1 MNELHDSS
9 SGRRFFLGIALFFC
23 LLAGIWV
30 LTDVVFR
37 TIGIESKSTVF
48 ETEHVKG
55 RGLVMARRNQFGE
68 ENINE
73 QGLRREGTLPDPL
86 PEEIRIL
93 VLGDSSAWGVG
104 LEIQHAWPTMLEK
117 VLRDDGIPAT
127 VMNGAKIGK
136 GFNGIYFDFL
146 WYKKHLTIDLVITH
160 GMWEHA
166 FAKDQTLEQYLKA
179 SEFSTLE
186 NARKLFP
193 NWPLSLKPNR
203 NIPIRKSDGSYL
215 EGNYFAPKAIVRLA
229 NFSPLARYLNERVF
243 PSIGKA
249 LSKSPEFIRSE
260 IDPITVQPLP
270 VTGSELQL
278 RPDGRYEVQ
287 VLLTGDDITSA
298 KNEFFDQMSGM
309 HINNLDY
316 GKPDYNTY
324 PGLSVAVDQHGLD
337 RINTGMQR
345 SDLGLT
351 RPLITGI
358 IRPKTL
364 GQTTTAT
371 PSVTPPDEKILSK
384 ITSPSSKETFQF
396 FTGLILR
403 EAALSHIPVI
413 TVRPM
418 SVLRIPGI
426 LDTDFWEQFSLK
438 AFNLFRKDYKELR
451 EQIEILDSV
460 IDLFSETN
468 HTTVIDPQ
476 RDFFNNVDLRN
487 ISTFHKLFTDHNH
500 FNVGG
505 NMLLAKFI
513 KRELLNRGFLKKVS
527 NGPWTPKGTNTDFF
541 STQ

>member
-1 MNELHDSS
+1 MNELHNSS

-23 LLAGIWV
+23 LLAGIWL
-30 LTDVVFR
+30 LTDVVFS

-55 RGLVMARRNQFGE
+55 RGQVMARRDQLGE

-73 QGLRREGTLPDPL
+73 QGLRRKGTLPDPL

-104 LEIQHAWPTMLEK
+104 MEIRHAWPTMLEK
-117 VLRDDGIPAT
+117 LLRDEGIPAT

-146 WYKKHLTIDLVITH
+146 WYKKHLAIDLVIIH
-160 GMWEHA
+160 GWWEHA
-166 FAKDQTLEQYLKA
+166 FSKDQTPGQRLKE
-179 SEFSTLE
+179 SEFPTLE
-186 NARKLFP
+186 NARTLFP

-203 NIPIRKSDGSYL
+203 NLPIRKIDGSYL

-249 LSKSPEFIRSE
+249 LSQSPEFHRS
-260 IDPITVQPLP
+260 
-270 VTGSELQL
+270 
-278 RPDGRYEVQ
+278 
-287 VLLTGDDITSA
+287 SA
-298 KNEFFDQMSGM
+298 KLQGHF
-309 HINNLDY
+309 
-316 GKPDYNTY
+316 
-324 PGLSVAVDQHGLD
+324 
-337 RINTGMQR
+337 
-345 SDLGLT
+345 
-351 RPLITGI
+351 
-358 IRPKTL
+358 
-364 GQTTTAT
+364 
-371 PSVTPPDEKILSK
+371 
-384 ITSPSSKETFQF
+384 SKESFQF

-426 LDTDFWEQFSLK
+426 LDTDFWEQYRLEE
-438 AFNLFRKDYKELR
+438 FNLFRKDYKELR

-476 RDFFNNVDLRN
+476 RDFSNNVDLRN
-487 ISTFHKLFTDHNH
+487 LSTFHKLFTDHNH

-505 NMLLAKFI
+505 NMLLAEFI
-513 KRELLNRGFLKKVS
+513 KRELLNRGFLKKIS
-527 NGPWTPKGTNTDFF
+527 NDPWTPKDKDTNSNFL

>member
-1 MNELHDSS
+1 MNELHNSS

-23 LLAGIWV
+23 LLTGIWL

-37 TIGIESKSTVF
+37 TIGAESKSTVF

-55 RGLVMARRNQFGE
+55 RGLVMARRDQLGE
-68 ENINE
+68 GNINE
-73 QGLRREGTLPDPL
+73 QGLRRKETLPDPL

-104 LEIQHAWPTMLEK
+104 LEIQHAWPTILEK
-117 VLRDDGIPAT
+117 LLRDEGIPAT
-127 VMNGAKIGK
+127 VMNGAKIGQ

-146 WYKKHLTIDLVITH
+146 WYKKHLAIDLVIIH
-160 GMWEHA
+160 GWWEHA
-166 FAKDQTLEQYLKA
+166 LASESRLMA
-179 SEFSTLE
+179 SEFPTLE

-193 NWPLSLKPNR
+193 NWPLSLQPNR
-203 NIPIRKSDGSYL
+203 HLPIRKIDGSYL

-229 NFSPLARYLNERVF
+229 NFSPLARYLNEKVF
-243 PSIGKA
+243 PSIGKV
-249 LSKSPEFIRSE
+249 LSQSPEFIQSE
-260 IDPITVQPLP
+260 IDPLTVQPLP
-270 VTGSELQL
+270 VTGSELQV

-298 KNEFFDQMSGM
+298 KNEFFDRMSGTY
-309 HINNLDY
+309 IANLDY

-324 PGLSVAVDQHGLD
+324 PALSVAVDQHGLD
-337 RINTGMQR
+337 RINAGVPR
-345 SDLGLT
+345 PDLGLT

-364 GQTTTAT
+364 GQTPTAT
-371 PSVTPPDEKILSK
+371 PYVNPPAEKILSK
-384 ITSPSSKETFQF
+384 IENPTSKETFQF

-403 EAALSHIPVI
+403 EAALSSIPVI

-426 LDTDFWEQFSLK
+426 LDTDFWEQYKLE
-438 AFNLFRKDYKELR
+438 AFNLYRKDYKELR

-476 RDFFNNVDLRN
+476 RDFSNNVDIRN
-487 ISTFHKLFTDHNH
+487 ISTIQNLFTDHNH

-505 NMLLAKFI
+505 NMLLAEFI
-513 KRELLNRGFLKKVS
+513 KRELLNRGFLKKIS
-527 NGPWTPKGTNTDFF
+527 NDTWTPTGTNTDFS

>member
-1 MNELHDSS
+1 MNELHNSS
-9 SGRRFFLGIALFFC
+9 SSRRFFLGGAFFFC
-23 LLAGIWV
+23 LLAGIWL

-55 RGLVMARRNQFGE
+55 LGLVMARRNQLGE

-73 QGLRREGTLPDPL
+73 QGLRRKGTLPDPL

-117 VLRDDGIPAT
+117 LLRDEGIPAT

-146 WYKKHLTIDLVITH
+146 WYKKHLAIDLVIIH
-160 GMWEHA
+160 GWWEHA
-166 FAKDQTLEQYLKA
+166 FRLDTRTRV

-186 NARKLFP
+186 NARTLFP

-203 NIPIRKSDGSYL
+203 NLPIRKIDGSYL

-243 PSIGKA
+243 PSIGKV
-249 LSKSPEFIRSE
+249 LSQSPEFIQSE

-270 VTGSELQL
+270 VTSSELQV

-298 KNEFFDQMSGM
+298 KNEFFDRMSGTY
-309 HINNLDY
+309 ITNLDY

-324 PGLSVAVDQHGLD
+324 PALSVAVDQHGLD
-337 RINTGMQR
+337 RINAGAQR
-345 SDLGLT
+345 PDLGLT

-371 PSVTPPDEKILSK
+371 PYVTPPAEKILSK
-384 ITSPSSKETFQF
+384 IEDPTSKETFQF

-418 SVLRIPGI
+418 SVFRIPGI
-426 LDTDFWEQFSLK
+426 LETDFWEQFKLE
-438 AFNLFRKDYKELR
+438 AFNLYRKDYKELR

-468 HTTVIDPQ
+468 HTLVIDPQ
-476 RDFFNNVDLRN
+476 RDFFDNVDLRN
-487 ISTFHKLFTDHNH
+487 ISTIQKLFTDHNH
-500 FNVGG
+500 FHVSG

-513 KRELLNRGFLKKVS
+513 KRELLNGGFLKKVS
-527 NGPWTPKGTNTDFF
+527 NDPWSPKGKNADFF
-541 STQ
+541 SAQ

>member
-1 MNELHDSS
+1 MNTLHNSS
-9 SGRRFFLGIALFFC
+9 SGRRFFLGGVFFFC
-23 LLAGIWV
+23 LLAGIWL

-37 TIGIESKSTVF
+37 AIDIESKSTVF

-55 RGLVMARRNQFGE
+55 LGLVMARRNQLGE

-73 QGLRREGTLPDPL
+73 QGLRRKGTLPDPL

-117 VLRDDGIPAT
+117 LLRDEGIPAT
-127 VMNGAKIGK
+127 VMNGAKIGQ

-146 WYKKHLTIDLVITH
+146 WYKKHLAIDLVIIH
-160 GMWEHA
+160 GWWEHA
-166 FAKDQTLEQYLKA
+166 FRLDTRTRV
-179 SEFSTLE
+179 SEFPTLK
-186 NARKLFP
+186 NARTLFP

-203 NIPIRKSDGSYL
+203 NLPIRKIDGSYL

-243 PSIGKA
+243 PSIGKV
-249 LSKSPEFIRSE
+249 LSQSPEFHRSKENKPSIPKE
-260 IDPITVQPLP
+260 IKKI
-270 VTGSELQL
+270 
-278 RPDGRYEVQ
+278 
-287 VLLTGDDITSA
+287 SA
-298 KNEFFDQMSGM
+298 KVQS
-309 HINNLDY
+309 Y
-316 GKPDYNTY
+316 
-324 PGLSVAVDQHGLD
+324 A
-337 RINTGMQR
+337 
-345 SDLGLT
+345 
-351 RPLITGI
+351 
-358 IRPKTL
+358 
-364 GQTTTAT
+364 
-371 PSVTPPDEKILSK
+371 
-384 ITSPSSKETFQF
+384 SKEAFQF

-403 EAALSHIPVI
+403 EAALSSIPVI

-426 LDTDFWEQFSLK
+426 LDTDFWERYKLE
-438 AFNLFRKDYKELR
+438 AFNLYRKDYKELR

-476 RDFFNNVDLRN
+476 RDFSNNVDLRN
-487 ISTFHKLFTDHNH
+487 LSTFHKLFTDHNH

-505 NMLLAKFI
+505 NMLLAEFI
-513 KRELLNRGFLKKVS
+513 KRELLNRGFLKKIS
-527 NGPWTPKGTNTDFF
+527 NDPWTPKGTNTDFF